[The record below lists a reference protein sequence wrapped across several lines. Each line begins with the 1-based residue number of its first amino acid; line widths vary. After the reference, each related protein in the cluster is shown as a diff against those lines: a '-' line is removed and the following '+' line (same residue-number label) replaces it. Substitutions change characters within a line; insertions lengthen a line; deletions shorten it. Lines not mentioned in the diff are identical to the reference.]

1 MESALKPRVGLDARI
16 TRRWSVGMRSY
27 ARELLA
33 RLPRV
38 APEFDY
44 TVYTDGGNFG
54 WDEQVRLPARLRR
67 DRVALAHFMS
77 FYAPAFAARPY
88 VVTIHDLIHLRYPQ
102 FFKSSVGP
110 YYRTVTRLV
119 CARAARVIT
128 DDERTVE
135 DLERF
140 LGVSPRKVRVIAL
153 GADDAFTAPVRAF
166 AAERPYLLY
175 VGNHREHKDLPTLFE
190 AWSRLSGVDLYLT
203 GSDDLD
209 GLASRYENGTRRAV
223 FLGDVSNA
231 ALAGYY
237 AGARALVH
245 PALCEGFGLP
255 MLEAM
260 TAGCP
265 VVACEDAVPRVLAPA
280 ARTFAARDAAAL
292 AGELREL
299 LRDESARERI
309 VAAGKDVAGRLGWD
323 RCARETADVYREVL
337 EDVRK

>member
-1 MESALKPRVGLDARI
+1 MESPLKPRIGLDVRV
-16 TRRWSVGMRSY
+16 TRRWSAGMRSY
-27 ARELLA
+27 AAELAA

-38 APEFDY
+38 APDLAFA
-44 TVYTDGGNFG
+44 VYADGTNFG
-54 WDEQVRLPARLRR
+54 WDEHVRLPLRLRR
-67 DRVALAHFMS
+67 DRVDLTHFMS
-77 FYAPAFAARPY
+77 LYAPALAPRPY
-88 VVTIHDLIHLRYPQ
+88 VVTIHDLIHLRFPQ

-119 CARAARVIT
+119 CARADRVIT
-128 DDERTVE
+128 DDDRTIE

-140 LGVSPRKVRVIAL
+140 LGVSPEKVRVIAL
-153 GADDAFTAPVRAF
+153 GAGAAFSLPLRPYDPP
-166 AAERPYLLY
+166 RPYLLY

-190 AWSRLSGVDLYLT
+190 AWSQLRGVDLYLT
-203 GSDDLD
+203 GSDDL
-209 GLASRYENGTRRAV
+209 GGIAQCYEDDSRRAV
-223 FLGDVSNA
+223 FLGDVSET

-265 VVACEDAVPRVLAPA
+265 VVACADAVPRVLEGA
-280 ARTFAARDAAAL
+280 AKTFPARDVRAL
-292 AGELREL
+292 SNALGEILDGEGLRGRL
-299 LRDESARERI
+299 IARGSE
-309 VAAGKDVAGRLGWD
+309 VAATLGWD

-337 EDVRK
+337 EERKK

>member
-16 TRRWSVGMRSY
+16 TRRWSVGMQSY
-27 ARELLA
+27 AKELVA
-33 RLPRV
+33 RLPSV
-38 APEFDY
+38 APEFEY
-44 TVYTDGGNFG
+44 AVYTEGKNFG

-67 DRVALAHFMS
+67 DRIALTHFMS

-88 VVTIHDLIHLRYPQ
+88 VVTVHDLIHLRFPQ

-128 DDERTVE
+128 DDERTVD

-140 LGVSPRKVRVIAL
+140 LGVPPQKVRVIAL
-153 GADDAFTAPVRAF
+153 GVDDVFSLPVRPH

-190 AWSRLSGVDLYLT
+190 AWSQLQGVDLYLT
-203 GSDDLD
+203 GRDDLD
-209 GLASRYENGTRRAV
+209 GLAGRYENGTRRAV
-223 FLGDVSNA
+223 FLGDVSDS

-265 VVACEDAVPRVLAPA
+265 VVACEDAVPRVLASA
-280 ARTFAARDAAAL
+280 ARTFAARDARAL
-292 AGELREL
+292 ADELRAIVS
-299 LRDESARERI
+299 DESTRERL
-309 VAAGKDVAGRLGWD
+309 VAAGKEVAGRLGWD
-323 RCARETADVYREVL
+323 RCARETADIYREVL
-337 EDVRK
+337 EERTW